1 MVTYIFSNLN
11 TEGERS
17 AIQLGK
23 DLDLRKVGYEL
34 IDADSARGISLCEL
48 YDVMARPAVVLAG
61 PNGSE
66 IQKWDHQWPSAS
78 EIAYQYFL

>member
-1 MVTYIFSNLN
+1 MVTYIFSNRN
-11 TEGERS
+11 TEGERR

-34 IDADSARGISLCEL
+34 IDADSAQGISLCEL

-66 IQKWDHQWPSAS
+66 IQKWDHIFPTAS